1 MNRAVSSVVMAAAM
15 TISPAE
21 RVYAQTAPAP
31 PPQHDVNALAKET
44 QNPVSSLTSIPLQFN
59 FNTGGDLED
68 RTFFNFNFQPVI
80 PFSLNERW
88 NVIARTI
95 VPIDSFPGPETTRFS
110 GVGDIQLQL
119 FLSPAK
125 SGGITWGLGPM
136 VSFPTA
142 TASPAETGTWA
153 AGPAAVVVKM
163 TGPFVLGG
171 LISQLWPLA
180 DAGDDV
186 EMNLFT
192 LQPFVNYNFGQGWAL
207 SFAPIIT
214 ANWNAS
220 DGNEWTV
227 PLGIGITRTTVFNRR
242 PMNLGL
248 QYYFNVERPDGAAGQ
263 QLRLI
268 VSLLYPR

>member
-1 MNRAVSSVVMAAAM
+1 MVS
-15 TISPAE
+15 
-21 RVYAQTAPAP
+21 AQTPPAP

-88 NVIARTI
+88 SVIARTI
-95 VPIDSFPGPETTRFS
+95 VPINSFPGPETTRFS
-110 GVGDIQLQL
+110 GVGDIQMQL
-119 FLSPAK
+119 FFSPAK
-125 SGGITWGLGPM
+125 PGGITWGLGPM

-153 AGPAAVVVKM
+153 VGPAAVVVKM

-171 LISQLWPLA
+171 LISQLWPIA

-186 EMNLFT
+186 EMDLFT
-192 LQPFVNYNFGQGWAL
+192 LQPFVNYNFGHGWAL

-227 PLGIGITRTTVFNRR
+227 PLGIGITRTTVFNHR

-248 QYYFNVERPDGAAGQ
+248 QYYFNVEHPDGAAGQ
-263 QLRLI
+263 QLRFV